1 MEVYSRRH
9 VACHSSSVSRNCEDV
24 VRVKSRD
31 KWRTSADALTA
42 KKKGKGKQEACSR
55 ELMDEVQEEQ

>member
-1 MEVYSRRH
+1 M
-9 VACHSSSVSRNCEDV
+9 
-24 VRVKSRD
+24 RVKSRD